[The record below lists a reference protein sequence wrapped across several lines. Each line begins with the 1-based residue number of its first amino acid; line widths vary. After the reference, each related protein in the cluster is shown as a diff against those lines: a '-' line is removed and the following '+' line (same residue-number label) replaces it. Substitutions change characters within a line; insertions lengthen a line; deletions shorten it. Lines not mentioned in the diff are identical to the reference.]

1 MEVDDKYVKDNLEEI
16 MILYK
21 RLHKSDADVTAKV
34 ISDKKKILEK
44 KGGWRHR
51 HVKSLV
57 AYYYEKELAKVVLHN
72 NIEYQTEL
80 HNTID
85 NLKINNTKLEMN
97 SNKLHDENISLK
109 KSQDD
114 LRKKVD
120 FLTKSLFRSVEV
132 KNRTRDWVE
141 GRIKEPPDVFE
152 WKTFTDSSP

>member
-1 MEVDDKYVKDNLEEI
+1 MEVDDKYVTANLEEI

-34 ISDKKKILEK
+34 ISDKKKVLER

-72 NIEYQTEL
+72 NVEQVSEL
-80 HNTID
+80 ID
-85 NLKINNTKLEMN
+85 EIDDLKINNTKLEMN
-97 SNKLHDENISLK
+97 SNKLQDENKSLK

-120 FLTKSLFRSVEV
+120 FLTKSLFRSTEV

-152 WKTFTDSSP
+152 WKTLTNSS

>member
-1 MEVDDKYVKDNLEEI
+1 MEVDAKYVKDNIEEI
-16 MILYK
+16 MVLFK
-21 RLHKSDADVTAKV
+21 RLHKSDARVTSKV
-34 ISDKKKILEK
+34 VFDKRKKLEK
-44 KGGWRHR
+44 EWNSHSC
-51 HVKSLV
+51 KSLV

-72 NIEYQTEL
+72 NVEYQTEL

-114 LRKKVD
+114 LRKKVN
-120 FLTKSLFRSVEV
+120 FLMKSLFRSVEV